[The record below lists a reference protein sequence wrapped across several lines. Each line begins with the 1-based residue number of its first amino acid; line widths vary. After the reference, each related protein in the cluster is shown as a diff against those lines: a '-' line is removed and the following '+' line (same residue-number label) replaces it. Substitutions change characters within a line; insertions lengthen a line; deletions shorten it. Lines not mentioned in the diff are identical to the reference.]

1 MDCICFFQA
10 YFIIAYIAII
20 GDRIAKM
27 FTILFDRLEISR
39 EKELCDQFMG
49 RFPVISITSKGAA
62 GERFPKAKSMLRRII
77 GKESQRFQ
85 FLMQSDILTA
95 ADHDQYEALVT
106 MDKVLLC

>member
-39 EKELCDQFMG
+39 EKELCNQFMG
-49 RFPVISITSKGAA
+49 RFPVISITLKGAA
-62 GERFPKAKSMLRRII
+62 GERFTKAKS
-77 GKESQRFQ
+77 
-85 FLMQSDILTA
+85 IL
-95 ADHDQYEALVT
+95 
-106 MDKVLLC
+106 